1 MLKKTIHYTDYDG
14 MEREEDFYFN
24 LTESELMVME
34 LSEDGG
40 LKKMM
45 EKIIREKN
53 RPKIIEI
60 FQKMI
65 QMSYGEKSPDGKRFV
80 KGEEISKAFTQ
91 TPAYD
96 KLFMELAT
104 NEDAAI
110 NFIRGIVPPEMSSN
124 VDAEKKEPSSKVEAT
139 VE

>member
-1 MLKKTIHYTDYDG
+1 MLKKTITYTDYDG
-14 MEREEDFYFN
+14 VEREEDFYFN

-45 EKIIREKN
+45 EKIVREKN
-53 RPKIIEI
+53 RPKLIEI

-65 QMSYGEKSPDGKRFV
+65 KLSYGEKSPDGRRFI
-80 KGEEISKAFTQ
+80 KNEAISEAFSQ

-104 NEDAAI
+104 NEDSAI
-110 NFIRGIVPPEMSSN
+110 NFIRGVIPPEMSGN
-124 VDAEKKEPSSKVEAT
+124 VNKPALAEAGT

>member
-1 MLKKTIHYTDYDG
+1 MLKKTITYTDYDG
-14 MEREEDFYFN
+14 VEREEDFYFN

-45 EKIIREKN
+45 EKIVREKN
-53 RPKIIEI
+53 RPKLIEI

-65 QMSYGEKSPDGKRFV
+65 KLSYGEKSPDGRRFI
-80 KGEEISKAFTQ
+80 KNEAISEAFSQ

-104 NEDAAI
+104 NEDSAI
-110 NFIRGIVPPEMSSN
+110 NFIRGVIPPEMSSN
-124 VDAEKKEPSSKVEAT
+124 VNKPALADAGT

>member
-1 MLKKTIHYTDYDG
+1 MLKKTIKYTDYDG

-60 FQKMI
+60 FQNMI
-65 QMSYGEKSPDGKRFV
+65 KMSYGEKSPDGKRFV
-80 KGEEISKAFTQ
+80 KSEEISRAFTQ

-104 NEDAAI
+104 DEDAAI
-110 NFIRGIVPPEMSSN
+110 SFIRGIVPPEMSSN
-124 VDAEKKEPSSKVEAT
+124 VSTEKKEPVAKVEAT